1 MLGKQTECDENQME
15 CEMISMISMSVKEG
29 DWVVISYDSKH
40 YPGKVTG
47 FGENE
52 SVRSEG
58 NCCETNISI
67 FLEMT

>member
-1 MLGKQTECDENQME
+1 
-15 CEMISMISMSVKEG
+15 MISMISMSVKEG

-52 SVRSEG
+52 SLRSEG
-58 NCCETNISI
+58 NCYETNISI